1 MCIYIYIYN
10 KIVIYL
16 DSGRLGMLAG
26 MRNAVQDGEIREL
39 GSSDDEGWQEKEA
52 SRTHSVKFT
61 DEPPETDKEVSK
73 LYITEPLKFLRFT
86 ISKFRLL
93 SGYLM
98 CWKRY
103 YSYDSLY

>member
-1 MCIYIYIYN
+1 
-10 KIVIYL
+10 
-16 DSGRLGMLAG
+16 MLAG

-73 LYITEPLKFLRFT
+73 LHITEPLKFFRFT

-93 SGYLM
+93 SKYLM

>member
-1 MCIYIYIYN
+1 M
-10 KIVIYL
+10 
-16 DSGRLGMLAG
+16 LGG
-26 MRNAVQDGEIREL
+26 MRNAAQDGEIREL

-73 LYITEPLKFLRFT
+73 LHMTKPPTFLRFA
-86 ISKFRLL
+86 ISKFRAF
-93 SGYLM
+93 SRYFM
-98 CWKRY
+98 CWKQY